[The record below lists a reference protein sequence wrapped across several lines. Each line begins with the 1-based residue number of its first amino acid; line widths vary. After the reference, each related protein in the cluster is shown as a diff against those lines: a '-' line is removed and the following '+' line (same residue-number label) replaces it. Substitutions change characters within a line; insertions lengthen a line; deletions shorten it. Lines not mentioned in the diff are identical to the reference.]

1 MKTVSVVIPTYNR
14 LNRLQRVLKAFEEQ
28 TYPAK
33 DFEVVVVSDGST
45 DGTNEYLQS
54 FRPAFSFLPVVQEN
68 QGPAAAR
75 NRGVEMATGNYVL
88 FVDDDVIPE
97 KNLIHEHMRY
107 HEMHKDSVV
116 IGPMVT
122 PDDFDML
129 PWVLWEQSMLEKQYR
144 AMEQGDW
151 LPTARQFYTGNASL
165 LRSYLIDS
173 GGFDPTILRAEDVEL
188 AYRLANMG
196 LGFVFNSDAVGFHY
210 AERGFNSWL
219 QIPYSYGRNDI
230 MFAREKQQT
239 WLLPAIFSEHQGRN
253 LFVKSLCALCLD
265 HQLLTNLSIRS
276 LTLIAKAA
284 DVVKAAFVPRKA
296 YSGIFNLRYYQ
307 GVADELGGR
316 KQFYRG
322 LGEFQKGS

>member
-14 LNRLQRVLKAFEEQ
+14 LARLQRVLKGFEEQ
-28 TYPAK
+28 AYPAE
-33 DFEVVVVSDGST
+33 DFEIVVVSDGST
-45 DGTNEYLQS
+45 DGTNEFLQS
-54 FRPAFSFLPVVQEN
+54 FRPSFSFLPVVQEN

-107 HEMHKDSVV
+107 HDMHRNSVV
-116 IGPMVT
+116 IGPMLT

-129 PWVLWEQSMLEKQYR
+129 PWVFWEQSMLEKQYR

-165 LRSYLIDS
+165 LRSHLLES

-196 LGFVFNSDAVGFHY
+196 LSFVFNSAAVGFHY
-210 AERGFNSWL
+210 AERSFNSWL
-219 QIPYSYGRNDI
+219 KIPYSYGRNDI

-239 WLLPAIFSEHQGRN
+239 WLLPAIFGEYRRRN
-253 LFVKSLCALCLD
+253 LFVKALCALCLD
-265 HQLLTNLSIRS
+265 RKFAADLSIRV
-276 LTLIAKAA
+276 LTLQAKAA
-284 DVVKAAFVPRKA
+284 DRVKMTSVPRMA
-296 YSGIFNLRYYQ
+296 FSGIFNLQYYQ

-316 KQFYRG
+316 KQFYRELHDFRKEG
-322 LGEFQKGS
+322 